1 MTAVTPASS
10 TTTSSKTAPVL
21 QVSQVHKRYGATVAL
36 EDASLELH
44 PSSVH
49 ALVGENGAGKST
61 LIKIL
66 AGAVSPDGGVINLD
80 GAPLT
85 LHNPQDAF
93 QAGLRFIH
101 QELQLVPTLSVA
113 ENLFL
118 QHPYP
123 NRGGLVSWRKLNRA
137 AQQVLDVLGIDLS
150 PKQTVGRLAVGEKML
165 VNVAR
170 AFADHQP
177 DEPAK
182 VYVMDEPTAALSRS
196 ECDTLFAVIE
206 RLKAQG
212 AAVLYVSHRMEEI
225 FQVCDTITVMRD
237 GRTLTRLNVPDT
249 SENDIIQ
256 LMTGRAVQQ
265 HYPERQAPVGDEVV
279 LEVKGGSSHP
289 VSNLNFTVN
298 AGDILGIA
306 GLAGSG
312 RSEVLRLLL
321 GIDRLCSGDVILNGQ
336 RLKKNAPSQA
346 WSRGI
351 AYIPEE
357 RRSQGLLLGRSLSDN
372 ITLPHLSALSRV
384 GTWLN
389 PTKEQRVSQQLG
401 EDVRLKARA
410 ISQKSRQLSGG
421 NQQKVLFARALAENP
436 RLLLLDEPTR
446 GIDVAAK
453 QDIYR
458 LLREQSRRGIAVVM
472 VSSDLNELLGM
483 CERVLV
489 MNQGTQTALEPTRD
503 LSEDSLLQLCYAD
516 PVSR

>member
-1 MTAVTPASS
+1 MAASAHIPYPITTA
-10 TTTSSKTAPVL
+10 VL
-21 QVSQVHKRYGATVAL
+21 QVQQVHKRYGATVAL

-44 PSSVH
+44 PAEVH

-66 AGAVSPDGGVINLD
+66 AGAVRPDGGIITLGGTPVT
-80 GAPLT
+80 LT
-85 LHNPQDAF
+85 NPQDAF
-93 QAGLRFIH
+93 RAGLRFIH

-123 NRGGLVSWRKLNRA
+123 NRAGLVTWRKLNRA
-137 AQQVLDVLGIDLS
+137 AQQVLDILGIELS
-150 PKQTVGRLAVGEKML
+150 PTQIVGRLSMGEKML

-196 ECDTLFAVIE
+196 ECDTLFAVIA
-206 RLKAQG
+206 RLKQQG

-265 HYPERQAPVGDEVV
+265 HYPERQVPVADEVV
-279 LEVKGGSSHP
+279 LEVKNGSSHAIT
-289 VSNLNFTVN
+289 NLNFTVR

-321 GIDRLCSGDVILNGQ
+321 GIDRLRSGEVILDGK
-336 RLKKNAPSQA
+336 RLTKNAPSQA
-346 WSRGI
+346 WIKGI

-372 ITLPHLSALSRV
+372 ITLPHLSALSQMS
-384 GTWLN
+384 TWLN
-389 PTKEQRVSQQLG
+389 PTKERRVSQQLG

-410 ISQKSRQLSGG
+410 ITQKSRELSGG

-458 LLREQSRRGIAVVM
+458 LLREQSSRGIAIVM

-489 MNQGTQTALEPTRD
+489 MNQGKQTALEPTQN
-503 LSEDSLLQLCYAD
+503 LHEDSLLQLCYAD
-516 PVSR
+516 PITS

>member
-1 MTAVTPASS
+1 MVAPVNSIPSTTPA
-10 TTTSSKTAPVL
+10 VL
-21 QVSQVHKRYGATVAL
+21 QVQQVHKRYGATVAL

-44 PSSVH
+44 PGEVH

-66 AGAVSPDGGVINLD
+66 AGAVKPDGGTITLA
-80 GAPLT
+80 GTPLT
-85 LHNPQDAF
+85 LANPHDAF

-118 QHPYP
+118 QQPYP

-137 AQQVLDVLGIDLS
+137 AQQVLDTLGIDVL
-150 PKQTVGRLAVGEKML
+150 PTQTMGRLTVGEQML

-177 DEPAK
+177 GEPAR

-196 ECDTLFAVIE
+196 ECDTLFAVID
-206 RLKAQG
+206 RLKSQG

-225 FQVCDTITVMRD
+225 FQVCDTISVMRD
-237 GRTLTRLNVPDT
+237 GRTLTRLKVSDT
-249 SENDIIQ
+249 SKNDIIQ
-256 LMTGRAVQQ
+256 LMTGRALKQ
-265 HYPERQAPVGDEVV
+265 HYPERHAPVTDEVV
-279 LEVKGGSSHP
+279 LEVRDGSSHA
-289 VSNLNFTVN
+289 VSNLNFSMY

-321 GIDRLCSGDVILNGQ
+321 GLDRLTAGEVYLDGE
-336 RLKKNAPSQA
+336 RLTKNAPSRA
-346 WSRGI
+346 WSQGI
-351 AYIPEE
+351 AYVPEE
-357 RRSQGLLLGRSLSDN
+357 RRSQGLLLGRTLSDN
-372 ITLPHLSALSRV
+372 ITLPHLSAFSRV

-389 PTKEQRVSQQLG
+389 STKERRVSQKLG

-410 ISQKSRQLSGG
+410 ITQKSRELSGG
-421 NQQKVLFARALAENP
+421 NQQKVLFARALAETP

-472 VSSDLNELLGM
+472 VSSDLGELLGM

-489 MNQGTQTALEPTRD
+489 MNQGNQTALE
-503 LSEDSLLQLCYAD
+503 LSHHLHESSLLQLCYAS
-516 PVSR
+516 PATS